1 MDRGAWRGLEGYN
14 SYGHKESDMTER
26 LNRERRLKKG
36 TVSLLV
42 ELRAPKEGMLG
53 LCGCVSVSVC

>member
-1 MDRGAWRGLEGYN
+1 MDGGGY
-14 SYGHKESDMTER
+14 SPWGCKESDMTEG

-42 ELRAPKEGMLG
+42 ELRAPKEGLLG
-53 LCGCVSVSVC
+53 LVWLCLCECVL